1 MRNDLATSNRNYKK
15 KELIMKTYYND
26 TPREI
31 AFENKSIGL
40 QDAKEY
46 FLGLSDHKASY
57 IGFLDVYHDVVIFK
71 WLEKDKWLIDH
82 PVVPDTLHRQ
92 RYATKEECLAFIEK
106 IYQEYDISG
115 FEGFQDVPIQ
125 DFTLDEILEFKEED
139 GYLLREEEPPVK
151 KVDSSRNV
159 VSKVKK
165 TKKPSII
172 LGDISIPKEERK
184 IKSTPRVTAKKKSSI
199 SASPLKQFKTSAEE
213 LKKVKEQPSIAK
225 TPVKPVSK
233 DKANQTSLLDLGK
246 TTKPKK
252 ENKSSLVMGE
262 QLGTNKKSTTTP
274 TPSKPKNNSSSSK
287 KPKPSGD
294 NSFFSI

>member
-1 MRNDLATSNRNYKK
+1 
-15 KELIMKTYYND
+15 MKTYYND
-26 TPREI
+26 TLRKVT
-31 AFENKSIGL
+31 FENKSIDL
-40 QDAKEY
+40 IDAKDY
-46 FLGLSDHKASY
+46 FKALSDDSKSY
-57 IGFLDVYHDVVIFK
+57 IGFLDVHDEVVIFK

-92 RYATKEECLAFIEK
+92 RYVTKEECLAFIEK

-115 FEGFQDVPIQ
+115 FEGFEDVPIQ
-125 DFTLDEILEFKEED
+125 NFTLDEILEFKEED

-151 KVDSSRNV
+151 KVDSYRSV

-184 IKSTPRVTAKKKSSI
+184 LKSTPRVTAKKKSSI
-199 SASPLKQFKTSAEE
+199 STSPLKRFKTSAEE
-213 LKKVKEQPSIAK
+213 LKTEKQKPSTAK
-225 TPVKPVSK
+225 TIVKPAEKKPTK
-233 DKANQTSLLDLGK
+233 DKTSRTNLLHLGK

-287 KPKPSGD
+287 KPRPSDD

>member
-1 MRNDLATSNRNYKK
+1 
-15 KELIMKTYYND
+15 MKTYYND
-26 TPREI
+26 TPRKV

-40 QDAKEY
+40 KDAKDY
-46 FLGLSDHKASY
+46 FLALSDHSASY
-57 IGFLDVYHDVVIFK
+57 IGFIDVYDDVVIFK
-71 WLEKDKWLIDH
+71 WLEQDKWLIDH

-115 FEGFQDVPIQ
+115 FEVFEDVPIQ

-139 GYLLREEEPPVK
+139 GYLLREEEPPLK

-199 SASPLKQFKTSAEE
+199 STSPLKQFKTSAEE
-213 LKKVKEQPSIAK
+213 LKTEKQQPSTTKAI
-225 TPVKPVSK
+225 VKPAEKTATK
-233 DKANQTSLLDLGK
+233 DKTSRTNLLHLGK

-274 TPSKPKNNSSSSK
+274 TPSKPKNTSSSSK
-287 KPKPSGD
+287 KPRPSSD

>member
-1 MRNDLATSNRNYKK
+1 
-15 KELIMKTYYND
+15 MKTYYND
-26 TPREI
+26 TPRKV

-40 QDAKEY
+40 KDANDY
-46 FLGLSDHKASY
+46 FLTLSDHSASY
-57 IGFLDVYHDVVIFK
+57 IGFIDSYDDVVIFK

-92 RYATKEECLAFIEK
+92 RYTTKEECLTFIEK

-115 FEGFQDVPIQ
+115 FEGFEDVPIQ

-199 SASPLKQFKTSAEE
+199 STSPLKRFKTSAEE
-213 LKKVKEQPSIAK
+213 LKTEKQQPSTTKA
-225 TPVKPVSK
+225 PVKQAEKKATK
-233 DKANQTSLLDLGK
+233 DKANQTSLLHLGK

-262 QLGTNKKSTTTP
+262 QLGANKKSTTPP
-274 TPSKPKNNSSSSK
+274 TPSKPKNTSSSSK
-287 KPKPSGD
+287 KPKPSSD